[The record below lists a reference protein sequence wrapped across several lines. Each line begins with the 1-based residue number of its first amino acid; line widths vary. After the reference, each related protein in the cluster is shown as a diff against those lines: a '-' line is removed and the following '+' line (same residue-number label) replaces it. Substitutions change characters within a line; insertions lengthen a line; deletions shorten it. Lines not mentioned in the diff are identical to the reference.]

1 MSKKEKKYD
10 TPYKID
16 KLKICCYNVIRGDD
30 AIMIKR
36 KKYLEDIRPF
46 YDEDLIKVI
55 TGIRRCGKS
64 TLLEQIVEELS
75 VNVDKEHIIY
85 INFEDVNYSDIK
97 DFKDLNNYIVN
108 LIKDDKKYYL
118 LFDEI
123 QNIEKWEK
131 TVNSLKATKNVSL
144 FITGSN
150 SDLLSGDLATYL
162 SGRYVSFKMQ
172 PFTFEEVCELKG
184 TEDYENIFLDYIK
197 WGGMPQRF
205 RFNGE
210 KQLRTYLSDVYD
222 SIVMKDIIKR
232 FKITDLDL
240 FNRIVEYI
248 MTTPAQS
255 FSAENLVNYLKDKDD
270 RNVSKETIY
279 NYLEY
284 MCKGLLVSKVD
295 RYDVRGKRIL
305 NGKYKYY
312 LADLGLGR
320 IMNTSKKEQLGA
332 YVENVVY
339 NELIY
344 RGYDVKIGTL
354 ENGEIDFIALKDGN
368 KEYYQVCYEL
378 GDNEPVINREF
389 GAFDNVHDHYPKY
402 VISTDKFDMSQ
413 DGVIHK
419 NIIDWL
425 LEK

>member
-1 MSKKEKKYD
+1 
-10 TPYKID
+10 
-16 KLKICCYNVIRGDD
+16 
-30 AIMIKR
+30 MIKR
-36 KKYLEDIRPF
+36 EKYLNDIRPF
-46 YDEDLIKVI
+46 YDENLIKVI

-64 TLLEQIVEELS
+64 VLLEQIVKELEDRI
-75 VNVDKEHIIY
+75 DKNHIIY
-85 INFEDVNYSDIK
+85 INFENVEYSDIEN
-97 DFKDLNNYIVN
+97 FKDLNNYVVN

-123 QNIEKWEK
+123 QNIDSWEK

-150 SDLLSGDLATYL
+150 SDLLSGDLATLL

-172 PFTFEEVCELKG
+172 PFTFGEICNLKDS
-184 TEDYENIFLDYIK
+184 TDYENIFLDFIK

-205 RFNGE
+205 RFDEE
-210 KQLRTYLSDVYD
+210 KQIRTYLSDVYD
-222 SIVMKDIIKR
+222 SIVMKDIIRR
-232 FKITDLDL
+232 FKINDLDL

-255 FSAENLVNYLKDKDD
+255 FSADNLVDYFQNKDK
-270 RNVSKETIY
+270 RTVSKETIY

-284 MCKGLLVSKVD
+284 MCKGLLISKVD

-312 LADLGLGR
+312 LTDLGLGR

-332 YVENVVY
+332 YIENIVY
-339 NELIY
+339 NELVY
-344 RGYDVKIGTL
+344 RGYDVKIGTI

-368 KEYYQVCYEL
+368 REYYQVCFQI
-378 GDNEPVINREF
+378 GDNENVRSREF
-389 GAFDNVHDHYPKY
+389 GAYKGVDDNYPKY
-402 VISTDKFDMSQ
+402 VISTDKFDLSEN
-413 DGVIHK
+413 GIIHK
-419 NIIDWL
+419 NIVDWL
-425 LEK
+425 LNK